1 MKTKILSVLIL
12 VLAFSSARAD
22 ITTDPI
28 EYGGGAR
35 PLGMGNAFTAVADD
49 ANALFVNPAGVAG
62 FKSWAATA
70 TSIYLSSIDTYYTIL
85 GYGIS
90 EDYGKIGISYVGSQL
105 TGAQVSSTETANYY
119 DNVVFVTYA
128 APVSKFYPSFEG
140 IDAGVNLKLFSRGF
154 TEGQAGVA
162 SGINA
167 DLGLKYYYDKSLT
180 FGLTKRNILPFGL
193 GAITWT
199 SGRKEDL
206 PSDTDLGVAW
216 RFFEEKALAA
226 FDLDLPSYAAPITF
240 SLGVEVKPVRFL
252 SLRLGASEQQDSLSD
267 AATTLNPSLGVGLDY
282 MGFKI
287 DYAYHPYY
295 SGFAD
300 SVASFVSISYVE
312 PKTRDYKITLGK
324 DSLQQGDTQTVSVN
338 APASMKQI
346 FATMPD
352 GNDVELKY
360 QAGTK
365 NWTGAWVSPKNLWGA
380 NFSAKIKFLDEDYN
394 KWESVSGRFEI
405 K

>member
-1 MKTKILSVLIL
+1 M
-12 VLAFSSARAD
+12 
-22 ITTDPI
+22 
-28 EYGGGAR
+28 
-35 PLGMGNAFTAVADD
+35 
-49 ANALFVNPAGVAG
+49 
-62 FKSWAATA
+62 
-70 TSIYLSSIDTYYTIL
+70 
-85 GYGIS
+85 
-90 EDYGKIGISYVGSQL
+90 
-105 TGAQVSSTETANYY
+105 
-119 DNVVFVTYA
+119 VFVTYA

-193 GAITWT
+193 GAITRGRAAGKKICRAIPTWGWRGVFSRKKRWLLLTWT
-199 SGRKEDL
+199 CLRT
-206 PSDTDLGVAW
+206 P
-216 RFFEEKALAA
+216 RR
-226 FDLDLPSYAAPITF
+226 
-240 SLGVEVKPVRFL
+240 SLFLWVEVKPVRFL

-287 DYAYHPYY
+287 DYAYHPDY

-352 GNDVELKY
+352 GERCR
-360 QAGTK
+360 T
-365 NWTGAWVSPKNLWGA
+365 
-380 NFSAKIKFLDEDYN
+380 
-394 KWESVSGRFEI
+394 
-405 K
+405 